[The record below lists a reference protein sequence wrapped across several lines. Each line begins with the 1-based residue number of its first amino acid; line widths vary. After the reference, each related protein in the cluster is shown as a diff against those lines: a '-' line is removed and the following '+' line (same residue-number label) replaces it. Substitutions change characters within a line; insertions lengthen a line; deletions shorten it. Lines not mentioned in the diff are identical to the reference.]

1 MPNLRQAAQQALEA
15 LENAVRYHGIIL
27 MSDPPQDAWK
37 YHRVEGNAKQAISAI
52 KEALA
57 QPVQPEQEPPQHS
70 LKAHWTN
77 DKRIGVVACVTRP
90 DGGVHLMQT
99 IIDPPLPVQRCALC
113 NYQHGHQIGC
123 KNNPVDIALANLAQ
137 PPTASRRT
145 HEH

>member
-1 MPNLRQAAQQALEA
+1 MTREVMQQALKALSRYQSNLSLTNNRQDTEA
-15 LENAVRYHGIIL
+15 ITAL
-27 MSDPPQDAWK
+27 
-37 YHRVEGNAKQAISAI
+37 

-57 QPVQPEQEPPQHS
+57 QPVQEPPQYS
-70 LKAHWTN
+70 LKAHWTD
-77 DKRIGVVACVTRP
+77 DKRIGVVACVVRP